1 MAKKYFI
8 TSDVHSF
15 FDELMV
21 VLEEN
26 GFDAH
31 NQDHILC
38 ICGDLFDRGN
48 QTIELFEFIRMV
60 QAQNRLIY
68 VRGNH
73 EDLLFDCMH
82 EIKCGKLPSAHHF
95 HNQTVKTI
103 CQFYGENEW
112 IVYDP
117 TYRDRI
123 CETMQPIL
131 DWINRNAV
139 DYAEIGDYV
148 LVHGWVPCYK
158 GLDDFRNASTKDWME
173 ARWDNGME
181 MWSYP
186 RCRVD
191 GKTVICGHFHCS
203 WGWSHLRQERKEFP
217 AKNRVDWEK
226 SFEPFVDDGIIALDS
241 CCAYSNRLNCIVIE
255 I

>member
-15 FDELMV
+15 FDELTV
-21 VLEEN
+21 ALEEN
-26 GFDAH
+26 GFDIH
-31 NQDHILC
+31 NRDHILC

-48 QTIELFEFIRMV
+48 QTVELFEFIRMAR
-60 QAQNRLIY
+60 AQNRLIY

-82 EIKCGKLPSAHHF
+82 DIKCGKLPREHHF

-103 CQFYGENEW
+103 CQFCGENEW

-117 TYRDRI
+117 TCRDKI

-131 DWINRNAV
+131 DWINENTV

-148 LVHGWVPCYK
+148 LVHGWLPCYQC
-158 GLDDFRNASTKDWME
+158 LDDFRNASKKDWME

-186 RCRVD
+186 RCRVE

-217 AKNRVDWEK
+217 TKNRIDWEK

-241 CCAYSNRLNCIVIE
+241 CCAYSGKLNCIVIE
-255 I
+255 G